1 MWKQPQRWVQRW
13 TAKWCNYRAPV
24 IKAAAW
30 IPEVRWGWK
39 PTSLHLSR
47 GLKAQF
53 SWLAGFHL
61 ICQIGINWEQMFTS
75 LPWKPFPALRVKVNG
90 CLECQERKKTHFFH
104 WSVCTLYRPYHHFM
118 NLKRK
123 LAPAPPR
130 SELISP
136 SCGNSDV
143 AMSGDK
149 VTSLRGVLSGGW
161 HCVTTPDAGC
171 FVIFLPDC
179 YSDVFMNGLE
189 TKNWTQMTGSQQR
202 WSHNDG
208 FHRVKEG
215 EKQNVALRSSPSE
228 ASVSRWAFFFFRTPI
243 RCSDFLFAT

>member
-1 MWKQPQRWVQRW
+1 M
-13 TAKWCNYRAPV
+13 
-24 IKAAAW
+24 
-30 IPEVRWGWK
+30 
-39 PTSLHLSR
+39 S
-47 GLKAQF
+47 
-53 SWLAGFHL
+53 
-61 ICQIGINWEQMFTS
+61 
-75 LPWKPFPALRVKVNG
+75 
-90 CLECQERKKTHFFH
+90 RKKKIHFFH

-123 LAPAPPR
+123 LAPPPPR
-130 SELISP
+130 WELVSP

-189 TKNWTQMTGSQQR
+189 TKKLDTHDWFSAMMKPQWRFPQSQR
-202 WSHNDG
+202 GRKAKCCTEVVAIWSFCVPLG
-208 FHRVKEG
+208 
-215 EKQNVALRSSPSE
+215 L
-228 ASVSRWAFFFFRTPI
+228 FFFRTPL

>member
-1 MWKQPQRWVQRW
+1 M
-13 TAKWCNYRAPV
+13 
-24 IKAAAW
+24 
-30 IPEVRWGWK
+30 
-39 PTSLHLSR
+39 S
-47 GLKAQF
+47 
-53 SWLAGFHL
+53 
-61 ICQIGINWEQMFTS
+61 
-75 LPWKPFPALRVKVNG
+75 
-90 CLECQERKKTHFFH
+90 RKKKIHFFH

-123 LAPAPPR
+123 LAPPPPR
-130 SELISP
+130 WELVSP
-136 SCGNSDV
+136 SCGNSNV

-189 TKNWTQMTGSQQR
+189 TKNWTHMTGSQQW
-202 WSHNDG
+202 WSHSDG

-215 EKQNVALRSSPSE
+215 EKQNVALKSSPSE
-228 ASVSRWAFFFFRTPI
+228 ASVCRWDFFSFEHQYGALTFCSQHKYFSLVSIWSGIRPLSLFLPTCHQSAGWPLTASYSPPRRQSCGGTADASPSSFAPRLRDVFTHGEPEATPEP
-243 RCSDFLFAT
+243 